1 MFKPLLRERLAG
13 GHDAPDVFCPHTLAL
28 NALRM
33 QANVQ
38 AMTLPALA
46 QDLPRRKPPRAFPGS
61 DEPGNAPDFLA
72 GARPCRRTGGPEFIL
87 GPAPGSG
94 SAGPRINSADPGA
107 GTRSRGRG
115 EIRTSIPI
123 LTYHRVAPDGP
134 KRLARYRVTPD
145 RFAQQIRHLRKEGFR
160 SVTPEELLDALSANR
175 PLRGRP
181 VMLTF
186 DDGYADFAEHAWPIL
201 AECGFTAVLLV
212 VPDKVGGRADWD
224 ARFGDPAPLLDWPD
238 IAVLAREGVSIE
250 SHSATHRP
258 LSSLEAEAIYW
269 EALSSAAAIERVVGR
284 RPMAFSYPFGALD
297 PVVERVV
304 EECGYRLGFAA
315 TTGVCSLASD
325 PLRLSRLE
333 IIEADDPLT
342 VSRKIGE
349 T

>member
-1 MFKPLLRERLAG
+1 MSLPSLAQGLLRRR
-13 GHDAPDVFCPHTLAL
+13 P
-28 NALRM
+28 
-33 QANVQ
+33 
-38 AMTLPALA
+38 
-46 QDLPRRKPPRAFPGS
+46 PRRA
-61 DEPGNAPDFLA
+61 
-72 GARPCRRTGGPEFIL
+72 
-87 GPAPGSG
+87 
-94 SAGPRINSADPGA
+94 
-107 GTRSRGRG
+107 RG
-115 EIRTSIPI
+115 ELRTSIPI

-201 AECGFTAVLLV
+201 DECGFTAVLFV

-224 ARFGDPAPLLDWPD
+224 AQFGEPAPLLDWSD
-238 IAVLAREGVSIE
+238 IAGLAREGVSIE

-258 LSSLEAEAIYW
+258 LSSLEAEGVYW

-284 RPMAFSYPFGALD
+284 RPLAFSYPFGALD
-297 PVVERVV
+297 PVVERVI

-315 TTGVCSLASD
+315 TPGLCSLASD

-333 IIEADDPLT
+333 ITDADDPLT
-342 VSRKIGE
+342 VSRKIRA